1 MTRRQFITGRW
12 SKGTMAV
19 RPSAFPR
26 FISPTSDQRIAAD
39 IADRLLGRE
48 TLWGEPGVVIRWDP
62 PYDDTY
68 RTTYLGISRS

>member
-26 FISPTSDQRIAAD
+26 FISPTSDQWIAAN
-39 IADRLLGRE
+39 IADRLLGRM
-48 TLWGEPGVVIRWDP
+48 VIEYHPSSDTQR
-62 PYDDTY
+62 DD
-68 RTTYLGISRS
+68 YLGIARYLIGRP